1 MSAGEKLN
9 LFSYQSYRLF
19 LKDWYEQAKK
29 TRRGFSYRAF
39 AQRAGFQTSN
49 FMQLVMKGKRNLTEQ
64 SLIKM
69 MKGLGLNKQEQEFFR
84 NLVFFGQAKSHEEK
98 NRYYQRLLQ
107 SKKYSQLK
115 PIEKRQYEY
124 YSTWYHPVIR
134 ELVASKGFDGTPEW
148 LSKRLN
154 PQVTTVQCGKSIEL
168 LESLGFIKKVGESSF
183 QQTSSVVSTGPEL
196 TSLVV
201 HNYHKKIL
209 ELTHH
214 VMDSLSM
221 RERDVSTLTLGVKK
235 ERIPEFKKRLREF
248 RKELL
253 ELAST
258 DDEPEEV
265 VQLNLQFFPVT
276 VKVTEE

>member
-1 MSAGEKLN
+1 M
-9 LFSYQSYRLF
+9 
-19 LKDWYEQAKK
+19 
-29 TRRGFSYRAF
+29 
-39 AQRAGFQTSN
+39 
-49 FMQLVMKGKRNLTEQ
+49 
-64 SLIKM
+64 
-69 MKGLGLNKQEQEFFR
+69 
-84 NLVFFGQAKSHEEK
+84 
-98 NRYYQRLLQ
+98 
-107 SKKYSQLK
+107 
-115 PIEKRQYEY
+115 
-124 YSTWYHPVIR
+124 
-134 ELVASKGFDGTPEW
+134 
-148 LSKRLN
+148 
-154 PQVTTVQCGKSIEL
+154 
-168 LESLGFIKKVGESSF
+168 
-183 QQTSSVVSTGPEL
+183 STGPEL